1 MKKISTYLW
10 LLVALFIGNSPIAY
24 GQTVPNTCDCQLD
37 TLGLFDYLSSLTLNE
52 QEPLDI
58 SVPNANATFA
68 ILHGTIGSDTPNKV
82 QNLINNFP
90 KVTTLV
96 FTTVPG
102 SGDDEANLVAAK
114 AINTRGYTT
123 YLPAVTAYA
132 ETLEYENFIAS
143 GGVDLFL
150 AGKTRIID
158 EGAEL
163 GVHAWADGDNNEAT
177 DFSEDDEVHQS
188 YINYYIQIGF
198 SEAAARAF
206 YFFTINAAPAADIHP
221 MTEAEIA
228 THNLRT
234 CTRPSDC
241 ADGGNDGGGDG
252 DGGNDGGGNDGG
264 GDGDGGND
272 GGGNTG
278 NEEAGWTYL
287 VYLNGSDLEQE
298 EKGNSG
304 TNDIAEMTAAG
315 STQNVNMIVTT
326 GGTNKPGWK
335 TIRRFKIENGEQKEI
350 DFSAV
355 NNDMAST
362 QNLTDFINWAI
373 STYPAKKYVLDLWN
387 HGMDIRGYG
396 HDENTDKEMKIPDVQ
411 AAIANSDFV
420 KAGNRFE
427 IIGFDA
433 CLMATIEVQS
443 VLQNYGNYFVGSEET
458 EPGHGWDYKPIIQAM
473 ETQSNLDGAG
483 LGKII
488 ADNFFAQA
496 QEMGTKNVTLSVTN
510 LAQTNALVGAL
521 EDLTNAIKIGG
532 SDLLQKVQKA
542 RSQAEEYSKSLQDP
556 AQSEDMVDIGD
567 MMKKLRSTAPELE
580 SQAAGVLSVL
590 NQAVTHNVKD
600 ETRPNAT
607 GIAMF
612 WPHNKLSDEAA
623 LNQSFTDDYGPIDFS
638 TTIKGFIQDDYAKN
652 VMSDQTPPDG
662 DFVDYEDDGTL
673 RAKHSQAS
681 SREKERWSA
690 IKIPNSDDLEQ
701 VQVVLSSTSAIADG
715 VEGDVLLL
723 GATLPDVEDPAADGS
738 GTTYAYLW
746 DGFWLGINGFP
757 AYIADIFEYGIEQ
770 ADGTETYY
778 TRVKVLAT
786 LNPDAD
792 GNGQDIIISYFREGD
807 EADFAVESIVPETY
821 GDNVMLTAKE
831 RIQLKA
837 GDRVQ
842 LLYEGFNPI
851 TGEDFYAIDDA
862 AIFTIEN
869 GNQDLELDFDP
880 LDYGDYTLGFQLLD
894 FSQNDTILFD
904 PNPVFLSTATVNNFV
919 DNGIE
924 MYPNPTQDIVNI
936 AFPSFNG
943 QPYQVQLTNLN
954 GQVVNTQ
961 TFAGEK
967 ISLDVSNLTTGLY
980 LVKLITANKIFSD
993 KLLIQR

>member
-1 MKKISTYLW
+1 MKKVTTYTI
-10 LLVALFIGNSPIAY
+10 LLFGLFFYGNSLIYA
-24 GQTVPNTCDCQLD
+24 QSVPNTCDCQLD
-37 TLGLFDYLSSLTLNE
+37 TLGLFDYLSDLTLNE
-52 QEPLDI
+52 QEPLEI
-58 SVPNANATFA
+58 SVQNANSTFA
-68 ILHGTIGSDTPNKV
+68 VLHGTIGSSTPSKV
-82 QNLINNFP
+82 ENLINNYP
-90 KVTTLV
+90 NVTTLV

-102 SGDDEANLVAAK
+102 SGDDAANLMAAK
-114 AINTRGYTT
+114 AINAKGYTT
-123 YLPAVTAYA
+123 YLPAVEAYA
-132 ETLEYENFIAS
+132 ETLEFENFIAS

-163 GVHAWADGDNNEAT
+163 GVHAWADGEGKEAT
-177 DFSEDDEVHQS
+177 DFEDDDEVHQS
-188 YINYYIQIGF
+188 YIDYYIQIGF

-221 MTEAEIA
+221 MTEEEIA
-228 THNLRT
+228 TFNLRT
-234 CTRPSDC
+234 CTRPNNCDGNDGDGNG
-241 ADGGNDGGGDG
+241 DGGNDGDGNG
-252 DGGNDGGGNDGG
+252 DGGNDGGGNDG
-264 GDGDGGND
+264 DGNGAGN
-272 GGGNTG
+272 
-278 NEEAGWTYL
+278 NEVEWTYL

-304 TNDIAEMTAAG
+304 TNDLAEMTAAG
-315 STQNVNMIVTT
+315 STNNVNVIVTT

-335 TIRRFKIENGEQKEI
+335 TIRRFKIDNGEQKEI
-350 DFSAV
+350 SFNAA
-355 NNDMAST
+355 NNDMANT

-396 HDENTDKEMKIPDVQ
+396 HDENTDKEMKVPDVQ
-411 AAIANSDFV
+411 TAIANSDFI

-433 CLMATIEVQS
+433 CLMATIEVQNT
-443 VLQNYGNYFVGSEET
+443 LQNFGNYFVGSEET
-458 EPGHGWDYKPIIQAM
+458 EPGHGWDYTPIIQAM
-473 ETQSNLDGAG
+473 ENQTDLDGAG

-496 QEMGTKNVTLSVTN
+496 KDQGTNNVTLSVTD
-510 LAQTNALVGAL
+510 LAQTNALIGAL

-532 SDLLQKVQKA
+532 TDLLQKVQKA
-542 RSQAEEYSKSLQDP
+542 RSQAEEYSKSLQNP

-567 MMKKLRSTAPELE
+567 MMKKLRSTAPELDN
-580 SQAAGVLSVL
+580 QAAAVLSVL

-600 ETRPNAT
+600 NTRPNAT

-612 WPHNKLSDEAA
+612 WPHNKLVDEDA
-623 LNQSFTDDYGPIDFS
+623 LNQSFTDDYGPIEFS
-638 TTIKGFIQDDYAKN
+638 PAIKNFIQEDYAKN
-652 VMSDQTPPDG
+652 VMADQVPPEG
-662 DFVDYEDDGTL
+662 DFVDYEEDGTL
-673 RAKHSQAS
+673 RAKHSQS
-681 SREKERWSA
+681 NSREKERWSA
-690 IKIPNSDDLEQ
+690 IKIPNSEDLEQ
-701 VQVVLSSTSAIADG
+701 VQVVLSSTTAIDG
-715 VEGDVLLL
+715 EAGDVLLL

-778 TRVKVLAT
+778 TRVKILAV

-807 EADFAVESIVPETY
+807 EADFQVESIVPETY
-821 GDNVMLTAKE
+821 GENVMLTAKE

-842 LLYEGFNPI
+842 LLYEGFNPS
-851 TGEDFYAIDDA
+851 TGEDFYAIDEA

-869 GNQDLELDFDP
+869 GNQDLELDYDP

-894 FSQNDTILFD
+894 YAQNDTILFD
-904 PNPVFLSTATVNNFV
+904 PNPVFLSTSTVNNFA
-919 DNGIE
+919 DNGIQ
-924 MYPNPTQDIVNI
+924 MYPNPTNNQVAI
-936 AFPSFNG
+936 ALPTMSSQG
-943 QPYQVQLTNLN
+943 YQVQLLNLN
-954 GQVVNTQ
+954 GQIVTNQIFT
-961 TFAGEK
+961 TDNFN
-967 ISLDVSNLTTGLY
+967 LDVSSLVTGLY
-980 LVKLITANKIFSD
+980 VVKIITGNKLYSD